1 MNIKD
6 IFCNSFSRMK
16 CLLKEYNPFDIN
28 DLVQDIKNDTNSIIR
43 KLDEES
49 VKFTNLEKEL
59 EKAKYERRRFKDMI
73 KAIGNTIPDM
83 MWFKDTDGKY
93 VYVNDAIRRE
103 LFYNLDTTDI
113 IGKTDVEL
121 AVVFRRK
128 VGSENHTFGEVC
140 GNSDAV
146 VLENLHKQ
154 RFLEYGLVNG
164 ELLYLEVYKA
174 PMYDGLELVG
184 TVGTG
189 RDVTDIY
196 TNLLQVLENENCME
210 GCGNCKDSVLK
221 VVEKYKF
228 TGES

>member
-28 DLVQDIKNDTNSIIR
+28 DLVQDIKNDTNSIMR

-103 LFYNLDTTDI
+103 LFYNLDTTDL

-154 RFLEYGLVNG
+154 RFLEYGLING

-196 TNLLQVLENENCME
+196 TNLMQVLENESCPE
-210 GCGNCKDSVLK
+210 VCRICKDSVLK

>member
-28 DLVQDIKNDTNSIIR
+28 DLVQDIKNDTNSIMR

-154 RFLEYGLVNG
+154 RFLEYGLING

-196 TNLLQVLENENCME
+196 TNLMQVLENESCPE
-210 GCGNCKDSVLK
+210 VCRICKDSVLK